1 MINEISYF
9 YKLYPININKIKDD
23 YYFYIG
29 NEKYYL
35 LMYTKSSREFEMVL
49 TILNG
54 YITRNILIDEI
65 LVNIFGFYLSLI
77 DGNNYLLLKVNEQK
91 EGKNLREINV
101 FDNVLK
107 TNKKEELGYISWD
120 KLWALKVDGYESKIK
135 SLINKNDTVKSSF
148 DYYVGLSE
156 NAICYVK
163 NTIDETK
170 SDDLVIGHKRLNT
183 NFNNIYNPFNLVIDY
198 EMRDVA
204 EYIKLKFFYDI
215 FSFNEL
221 EELLKGKKFS
231 EFSLRML
238 FGRLMYPSYYFDII
252 DKLMRGENVNGELE
266 NVINK
271 IDMYEE
277 LLIDLFDYLLEFY
290 SLPKVEWLYRNR

>member
-1 MINEISYF
+1 M
-9 YKLYPININKIKDD
+9 
-23 YYFYIG
+23 
-29 NEKYYL
+29 
-35 LMYTKSSREFEMVL
+35 
-49 TILNG
+49 
-54 YITRNILIDEI
+54 
-65 LVNIFGFYLSLI
+65 
-77 DGNNYLLLKVNEQK
+77 
-91 EGKNLREINV
+91 
-101 FDNVLK
+101 
-107 TNKKEELGYISWD
+107 
-120 KLWALKVDGYESKIK
+120 
-135 SLINKNDTVKSSF
+135 
-148 DYYVGLSE
+148 
-156 NAICYVK
+156 K